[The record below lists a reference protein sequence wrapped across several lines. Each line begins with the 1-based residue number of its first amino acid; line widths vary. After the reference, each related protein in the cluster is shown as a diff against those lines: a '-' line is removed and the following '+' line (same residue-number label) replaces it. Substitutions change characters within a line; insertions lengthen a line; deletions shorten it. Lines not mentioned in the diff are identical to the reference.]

1 MTDLAKIERDAIRAL
16 ELWLEEHPVLT
27 EDGRPLEWSDGVPV
41 ALDVLDVLIALR
53 GVTE

>member
-1 MTDLAKIERDAIRAL
+1 VADLAKIEADAIRAL

-27 EDGRPLEWSDGVPV
+27 EGGRPLEWSDGVPV

-53 GVTE
+53 GMAE